1 MENKKPL
8 TKLQREYLIL
18 KLIRNAEKYPEYKKQ
33 LENSIKEINE
43 KNSK

>member
-18 KLIRNAEKYPEYKKQ
+18 KLIRNAEKYPEYKKK
-33 LENSIKEINE
+33 LENGIKEINK